1 MRLSLTVNGTQRT
14 LAAVSGS
21 GFLNVHLNLHDRPKE
36 NDHSK
41 VVRVVGTQTL
51 ETETIG
57 FEWPPVELNMGDS
70 IEIRLLGDGEGDA
83 PSEIRRSSE
92 SPRNL
97 FSRPELAEQ
106 LLALVSEFDSRLM
119 QLVDKSEQM
128 QTEEEHRRFTSAVG
142 RVSYE
147 VGESFLYPIY
157 RRHPELIPEGLKGEL
172 L

>member
-1 MRLSLTVNGTQRT
+1 MRLSLAVNGTQRT
-14 LAAVSGS
+14 VAAVSGS
-21 GFLNVHLNLHDRPKE
+21 GFLNVHLNLHDRPQE

-57 FEWPPVELNMGDS
+57 FEWPTVKLNTGDR

-97 FSRPELAEQ
+97 FSRRDLAEQ
-106 LLALVSEFDSRLM
+106 LLALVSEFDSQLV

-147 VGESFLYPIY
+147 VGASFLYPIY
-157 RRHPELIPEGLKGEL
+157 RRHPQLIPEDLKGEL

>member
-1 MRLSLTVNGTQRT
+1 MRLSLAVNGTQRT
-14 LAAVSGS
+14 VAAVSGPGYLS
-21 GFLNVHLNLHDRPKE
+21 VHLNLHDRPKE
-36 NDHSK
+36 NDHSQ
-41 VVRVVGTQTL
+41 VVRVIGTQTL

-57 FEWPPVELNMGDS
+57 SEWPTVELNTGDR
-70 IEIRLLGDGEGDA
+70 IEIRLLEDGEADA
-83 PSEIRRSSE
+83 PSEVGRSSE

-97 FSRPELAEQ
+97 FSRPELAEE

-128 QTEEEHRRFTSAVG
+128 QSAEDHKRLTSAVG

-147 VGESFLYPIY
+147 VSESFLYPIY
-157 RRHPELIPEGLKGEL
+157 RRHPELIPEDLKGEL